1 MTADRNRGT
10 ERPSSELPS
19 SGLPS
24 SGLPSSGLPASGRPL
39 EGRELER
46 VLASIEPESRLRPP
60 ADLLASI
67 RKEIPEELPA
77 RRPANDGRASNDG
90 AAGGAA
96 TGAGWWQRH
105 RYAIAAAFV
114 VVAATGLL
122 TVRLGRLASPER
134 LAATAAREAASQ
146 PAAEP
151 AQEPT
156 RLDGQAREDTQESRR
171 SFDDAVSSAPDSSAR
186 NEADRL
192 AGESDADDQPRES
205 RSSEGPAAT
214 RPDLRAD
221 ASAGGRGAD
230 QALRNEMSADAYR
243 SKAADQAT
251 QPDGAPELEGRVARI
266 VGGANG
272 EQADDAAGQERDGE
286 AVVAEEITVTSRTP
300 VLDVR
305 KLQQG
310 ATVRIPTAPA
320 SRPPAERQA
329 AGERGDPEPR
339 VAELRKQKEALESE
353 LRGRELRALG
363 YVDSAASADANAVEA
378 EPAPAAPAPPAPP
391 AADAMTRARRIDP
404 PARPADLD
412 ASFDAMQF
420 RPAPTNP
427 FVDPAEDPLSTF
439 GLDVDTGSY
448 TLARRYLD
456 LDRLPPAESVRVEEY
471 VNFFDYGDAPPRRG
485 DFAVRLEAGPSVFA
499 PEGAERLM
507 LRVGVRA
514 RDVEARDRK
523 PAALIFLVDV
533 SGSMQRENRLEL
545 VKRSLELL
553 IDELGPDDSIGL
565 VVYSS
570 NARAVLEPT
579 RDHDAIRQAIARL
592 VPEGSTNLEDGLGIA
607 YEMASRA
614 RPARSSGELIRR
626 VILCSDGVAN
636 VGVTDPESL
645 LRGVAD
651 WAQQGV
657 ELTTVGFGMG
667 NYNDELME
675 RLADR
680 GDGSYAYVDS
690 LREARRIFVENLT
703 GTLQTVA
710 ADARIQVELDPE
722 VVASYRLLGYA
733 NRAIPDAAFR
743 DERVDA
749 GEIGAGHRV
758 SALYE
763 LELARGAARSDTL
776 ATVRLR
782 WRSKESGQTEEV
794 EETIQGRDAI
804 RSWSSSPASLRLAQ
818 VVAGFAERLG
828 RSPHTG
834 ASLDELFR
842 EGQAVLGDFPGRLDV
857 ARLVT
862 EIGEARDL
870 ELEAERRR

>member
-1 MTADRNRGT
+1 MTD
-10 ERPSSELPS
+10 
-19 SGLPS
+19 
-24 SGLPSSGLPASGRPL
+24 
-39 EGRELER
+39 RELEQR
-46 VLASIEPESRLRPP
+46 LASIETEARSKPP
-60 ADLLASI
+60 AELLAAIKS
-67 RKEIPEELPA
+67 EIPEELPTH
-77 RRPANDGRASNDG
+77 RSANQASVG
-90 AAGGAA
+90 GVAAG
-96 TGAGWWQRH
+96 TGWWLRH
-105 RYAIAAAFV
+105 RYAIAAALL

-122 TVRLGRLASPER
+122 SVRLAHLAS
-134 LAATAAREAASQ
+134 S
-146 PAAEP
+146 
-151 AQEPT
+151 
-156 RLDGQAREDTQESRR
+156 
-171 SFDDAVSSAPDSSAR
+171 
-186 NEADRL
+186 DRL
-192 AGESDADDQPRES
+192 APMAQDSTAGSTGEPSVEIERDRGNAQAKPEGGGAADLSAEPGPHRRQLDSPDQAPSRARALRTEREQRPDESGQRLGATDAGDEARESFSGGSLDAGDTAEARSPEPASPFERTADDRSPDALTDPSGRSASIVGNTAEDRDS
-205 RSSEGPAAT
+205 RGDAQRARAAAVEEISVSSE
-214 RPDLRAD
+214 
-221 ASAGGRGAD
+221 
-230 QALRNEMSADAYR
+230 
-243 SKAADQAT
+243 
-251 QPDGAPELEGRVARI
+251 APRVDKR
-266 VGGANG
+266 
-272 EQADDAAGQERDGE
+272 E
-286 AVVAEEITVTSRTP
+286 
-300 VLDVR
+300 
-305 KLQQG
+305 LQQG
-310 ATVRIPTAPA
+310 ATTARQEQERSPTAR
-320 SRPPAERQA
+320 SGRA
-329 AGERGDPEPR
+329 ATRTTTGEHGEM
-339 VAELRKQKEALESE
+339 VAELKKQKEALESE
-353 LRGRELRALG
+353 LQALQALQALG
-363 YVDSAASADANAVEA
+363 YVTSPEAAAGTATSADTSASPKPAT
-378 EPAPAAPAPPAPP
+378 EPAPAAASVRADSMASP
-391 AADAMTRARRIDP
+391 AARDRLARGIAPRPTP
-404 PARPADLD
+404 PDLD

-420 RPAPTNP
+420 SPAPSNP

-456 LDRLPPAESVRVEEY
+456 LDRLPPSESVRLEEY
-471 VNFFDYGDAPPRRG
+471 VNFFDYGDPAPRRG
-485 DFAVRLEAGPSVFA
+485 DFAIRLEAGPSAFA
-499 PEGAERLM
+499 PDGAERLV

-553 IDELGPDDSIGL
+553 IDELGPEDSIGL

-579 RDHDAIRQAIARL
+579 HDHDAIRQAIARL
-592 VPEGSTNLEDGLGIA
+592 VPEGSTNLEDGFQIA
-607 YEMASRA
+607 YEMASRVGRRA
-614 RPARSSGELIRR
+614 SSRELIRR

-703 GTLQTVA
+703 GTLQTIA
-710 ADARIQVELDPE
+710 ADARIQVEFDPE

-763 LELARGAARSDTL
+763 LELARGASRSDRL

-782 WRSKESGQTEEV
+782 WRSKESGRTEET
-794 EETIQGRDAI
+794 EEMLREGDAA
-804 RSWSSSPASLRLAQ
+804 RSWSSAPASLRLAQ
-818 VVAGFAERLG
+818 IVAGFAERLG

-834 ASLDELFR
+834 ATLDELFR
-842 EGQAVLGDFPGRLDV
+842 EGQAVLGEYPGRLDV

-870 ELEAERRR
+870 EVMAERERR